1 MSWGVAIL
9 YINLLNTVQYCWLY
23 YGSCCHISSQFTQ
36 SYVDNILISISSGKL
51 GGRRVE
57 RRGGMGGGGIQHEH
71 HRSLQVGEGL
81 DQDLAPGTQG
91 LRQTNPG
98 PLGARAWEDL
108 GDKKRK
114 GTSPSITS
122 AITCHH
128 LSWHVDLNHV
138 MMGGCK
144 TWGAP
149 L

>member
-9 YINLLNTVQYCWLY
+9 YINLLNTEFNIVDCIMGVAVIFQA
-23 YGSCCHISSQFTQ
+23 ISF
-36 SYVDNILISISSGKL
+36 YILISISSGKL

-108 GDKKRK
+108 GDKKGK

-138 MMGGCK
+138 MTGGCK
-144 TWGAP
+144 MWGAP